1 MHVPVRCRLTNTA
14 YITPY
19 FYLTSKFITAL
30 PAHAKVFGPLAMTGT
45 IVVRDAG
52 GEQLHNANIHTHIV
66 GRYSKTP
73 YPPTTREML
82 LTATNA
88 YYLRH
93 RSTTLKT
100 MRDALHDLLETKSDH
115 CAHKEPPANDTC
127 GCGQEGGGNL
137 RQTVTAT
144 QQHLSDYGTVSLG
157 ALTVHT
163 LDRSFNTQLPAAH
176 ALLRVPSGETLDLFV
191 FAAPISVSADSKL
204 PKESHMHAVHFL
216 ASSDTQ
222 NTVNIKENDSAC
234 GVFKSR
240 HSLGKTPSN
249 QKFENMAQFI
259 HSNARRKVFG
269 RGLPILTTNKHQLI
283 YGITSNC
290 SNQNIVS
297 FFWKLY

>member
-1 MHVPVRCRLTNTA
+1 
-14 YITPY
+14 
-19 FYLTSKFITAL
+19 
-30 PAHAKVFGPLAMTGT
+30 MTGT
-45 IVVRDAG
+45 IVVRDAV
-52 GEQLHNANIHTHIV
+52 GEQLHNANIHTRIV

-100 MRDALHDLLETKSDH
+100 MRDALHDLLETKSVP
-115 CAHKEPPANDTC
+115 CSKQAPAANDTC
-127 GCGQEGGGNL
+127 GCGQEGNGNL
-137 RQTVTAT
+137 RQTVTGT

-191 FAAPISVSADSKL
+191 FAAPVAVEFDSGL
-204 PKESHMHAVHFL
+204 LNESHMHAAHFV
-216 ASSDTQ
+216 SSLDAK
-222 NTVNIKENDSAC
+222 NNVNIQMQEHDSSC

-240 HSLGKTPSN
+240 HSLGRTPSN
-249 QKFENMAQFI
+249 QKFENMAQCV

-269 RGLPILTTNKHQLI
+269 RAISTSALNKCQSTYCI
-283 YGITSNC
+283 SSNC
-290 SNQNIVS
+290 GNQNIVS
-297 FFWKLY
+297 LFWKLY

>member
-1 MHVPVRCRLTNTA
+1 
-14 YITPY
+14 
-19 FYLTSKFITAL
+19 
-30 PAHAKVFGPLAMTGT
+30 MTGT

-100 MRDALHDLLETKSDH
+100 MRDALHDLLETKSLRCSDQ
-115 CAHKEPPANDTC
+115 APATDDTC

-144 QQHLSDYGTVSLG
+144 QQHLSDYGKVSLG

-191 FAAPISVSADSKL
+191 FAAPISNRSDSTL
-204 PKESHMHAVHFL
+204 PYESHMHTVHFV

-222 NTVNIKENDSAC
+222 NSVIMKEHDSAC

-249 QKFENMAQFI
+249 QKFENMAQFV

-269 RGLPILTTNKHQLI
+269 RVLPISTTNKQKLI
-283 YGITSNC
+283 YCITSN
-290 SNQNIVS
+290 SGKQNIVS